1 MTDIKGKHMKIEVGE
16 VEELADKIDIDD
28 DHIEKEDINFNIP
41 VFNNFDVLANKSAD
55 TLELLEETGK
65 NGATNEENM
74 SESDETSLA
83 TLEAMTRKIIE
94 DIMDSLATS

>member
-55 TLELLEETGK
+55 TLELLEGTGK
-65 NGATNEENM
+65 N
-74 SESDETSLA
+74 
-83 TLEAMTRKIIE
+83 
-94 DIMDSLATS
+94 